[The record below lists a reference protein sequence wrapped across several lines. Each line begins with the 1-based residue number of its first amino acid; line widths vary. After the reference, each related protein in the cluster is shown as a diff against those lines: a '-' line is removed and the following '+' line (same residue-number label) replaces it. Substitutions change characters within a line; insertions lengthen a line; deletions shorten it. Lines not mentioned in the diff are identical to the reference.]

1 MCSQGIFS
9 LGVDTAAGEFAKGYD
24 NAINLLDKFAT
35 GRTYIPPASEG
46 LGPPMRTDRLI
57 YFLAMAALGAGRAD
71 SPELKAV
78 QHPMSAL
85 QALAKFSIAG
95 SPDWVAIGDGVWI
108 SNKPKNNISQ
118 LDAKTNRVGAII
130 GVAKDPCSGL
140 AIAFGSVWV
149 PICSDGSVQR
159 IDLKSHKVVASIP
172 SGVANTEGGITA
184 GAGSVWM
191 PSDAA
196 GVLSR
201 IDPASNK
208 VVSKISI
215 PPGSFTAVFDSASVW
230 ITSTKGN
237 LLTRVDAKSEKV
249 LAKIPVGPEPRFLAA
264 GLGSVWTLN
273 QGDGSVSR
281 IDPATNKVSA
291 TIEVGV
297 PGPGGDIAVG
307 EGAVWVTAIG
317 KPLSKIDPA
326 SNRVVAQYVG
336 KGGDAL
342 RAGLGSLW
350 LSNHEF
356 HEVWRIDPKGL

>member
-1 MCSQGIFS
+1 MKIS
-9 LGVDTAAGEFAKGYD
+9 
-24 NAINLLDKFAT
+24 
-35 GRTYIPPASEG
+35 G
-46 LGPPMRTDRLI
+46 LF
-57 YFLAMAALGAGRAD
+57 YFLGAAALAATHAD
-71 SPELKAV
+71 GPDLKSV
-78 QHPMSAL
+78 QHPMPELHAI
-85 QALAKFSIAG
+85 AKFSIPG
-95 SPDWVAIGDGVWI
+95 SPDWVAIGDSVWI
-108 SNKPKNNISQ
+108 SNNPKNNISR
-118 LDAKTNRVGAII
+118 LDPSTNEVGATITVAKT
-130 GVAKDPCSGL
+130 PCSGL

-159 IDLKSHKVVASIP
+159 VDAKSQKIVASIA

-184 GAGSVWM
+184 GAGSIWM

-201 IDPASNK
+201 IDPATNK
-208 VVSKISI
+208 VVSKIPI
-215 PPGSFTAVFDSASVW
+215 APGSFTAAFDAGSVW
-230 ITSTKGN
+230 ITSTKNN
-237 LLTRVDAKSEKV
+237 LLTRVDAKTEKV
-249 LAKIPVGPEPRFLAA
+249 VATIPVGPTPRFLAT
-264 GLGSVWTLN
+264 GLGGIWTLN

-281 IDPATNKVSA
+281 VDPATNKVAA
-291 TIEVGV
+291 TIQVGV

-326 SNRVVAQYVG
+326 TNRVVTQYVG

-342 RAGLGSLW
+342 RVGLGSLW

>member
-1 MCSQGIFS
+1 MKI
-9 LGVDTAAGEFAKGYD
+9 
-24 NAINLLDKFAT
+24 
-35 GRTYIPPASEG
+35 
-46 LGPPMRTDRLI
+46 DRLLFFFAI
-57 YFLAMAALGAGRAD
+57 TAMGATHAD
-71 SPELKAV
+71 RPELKAV
-78 QHPMSAL
+78 QHPMSELHAI
-85 QALAKFSIAG
+85 AKFSIPG
-95 SPDWVAIGDGVWI
+95 SPDWVAVGDSIWI

-118 LDAKTNRVGAII
+118 LDVKTNQVGAVIT
-130 GVAKDPCSGL
+130 VAKDPCSGL
-140 AIAFGSVWV
+140 AIAFGSVWT

-159 IDLKSHKVVASIP
+159 VDPKSQKIVATIA

-184 GAGSVWM
+184 GGGSIWM

-201 IDPASNK
+201 IDPATNK

-215 PPGSFTAVFDSASVW
+215 PPGSFTAAFDSGSVW
-230 ITSTKGN
+230 ITGTKTN
-237 LLTRVDAKSEKV
+237 VLTRVDAKTEKV
-249 LAKIPVGPEPRFLAA
+249 IAKIPVGPTPRFLAT

-281 IDPATNKVSA
+281 VDPATNKVSA

-297 PGPGGDIAVG
+297 PGEGGDIAVG
-307 EGAVWVTAIG
+307 EGAVWVTAMG

-326 SNRVVAQYVG
+326 TNRVVTQYVG

-342 RAGLGSLW
+342 RVGFGSLW
-350 LSNHEF
+350 LSNHDF

>member
-1 MCSQGIFS
+1 MKINRLLYF
-9 LGVDTAAGEFAKGYD
+9 VAVTAMG
-24 NAINLLDKFAT
+24 
-35 GRTYIPPASEG
+35 
-46 LGPPMRTDRLI
+46 
-57 YFLAMAALGAGRAD
+57 AAHAD

-78 QHPMSAL
+78 QHPMSELHAV
-85 QALAKFSIAG
+85 AKFSIPG
-95 SPDWVAIGDGVWI
+95 SPDWVAIGDSVWI
-108 SNKPKNNISQ
+108 SNNPKRNISQ
-118 LDAKTNRVGAII
+118 LDPKTNQVGAVITV
-130 GVAKDPCSGL
+130 GTKPCSGL

-159 IDLKSHKVVASIP
+159 VDLKSQKIVASIP

-184 GAGSVWM
+184 GEGSIWM

-201 IDPASNK
+201 IDPGTNK
-208 VVSKISI
+208 VLSKISI
-215 PPGSFTAVFDSASVW
+215 PAGSYTAAFDAGSIW
-230 ITSTKGN
+230 ITGTKN
-237 LLTRVDAKSEKV
+237 NVVTRVNAKTERV
-249 LAKIPVGPEPRFLAA
+249 VATIPVGPTPRFLAT

-281 IDPATNKVSA
+281 IDPSSNKVSA
-291 TIEVGV
+291 TIKVGV

-307 EGAVWVTAIG
+307 EGAVWVTAMG

-326 SNRVVAQYVG
+326 TNRVVTQYVG

-342 RAGLGSLW
+342 RVGLGSLW

>member
-1 MCSQGIFS
+1 MKI
-9 LGVDTAAGEFAKGYD
+9 
-24 NAINLLDKFAT
+24 
-35 GRTYIPPASEG
+35 
-46 LGPPMRTDRLI
+46 DRLL
-57 YFLAMAALGAGRAD
+57 YLFTVTAMGAAHAD
-71 SPELKAV
+71 GPDLKAV
-78 QHPMSAL
+78 QHPMSELHAT
-85 QALAKFSIAG
+85 AKFSIPG
-95 SPDWVAIGDGVWI
+95 SPDWVAIGDSVWI
-108 SNKPKNNISQ
+108 SNNPKNNISQ
-118 LDAKTNRVGAII
+118 LDPKTNQIGAVITVAKT
-130 GVAKDPCSGL
+130 PCSGL
-140 AIAFGSVWV
+140 AIAFDSIWV

-159 IDLKSHKVVASIP
+159 VDAKSQKIIASIP

-184 GAGSVWM
+184 GGGSIWM

-215 PPGSFTAVFDSASVW
+215 PGGSFTAAFDAGSVW
-230 ITSTKGN
+230 ITSTKNN
-237 LLTRVDAKSEKV
+237 LLTRVDAKTEKV
-249 LAKIPVGPEPRFLAA
+249 IAKIQVGPTPRFLAT
-264 GLGSVWTLN
+264 GFGSIWTLN

-281 IDPATNKVSA
+281 IDPGTNKVSA
-291 TIEVGV
+291 TIQVGV

-317 KPLSKIDPA
+317 KPLSKIDA
-326 SNRVVAQYVG
+326 ATNRVVTQYVG

-342 RAGLGSLW
+342 RVGLGSLW

>member
-1 MCSQGIFS
+1 MGAIM
-9 LGVDTAAGEFAKGYD
+9 LAAAAFG
-24 NAINLLDKFAT
+24 
-35 GRTYIPPASEG
+35 ASSS
-46 LGPPMRTDRLI
+46 
-57 YFLAMAALGAGRAD
+57 D
-71 SPELKAV
+71 SPALKSV

-85 QALAKFSIAG
+85 HAVAKFSIPG
-95 SPDWVAIGDGVWI
+95 SPDWVAIGDSVWI
-108 SNKPKNNISQ
+108 SNNPKNNISQ
-118 LDAKTNRVGAII
+118 LDPATNKVSTVITTAKT
-130 GVAKDPCSGL
+130 PCSGL
-140 AIAFGSVWV
+140 AIAFGGVWV

-159 IDLKSHKVVASIP
+159 VDLKSGKIVASIP

-201 IDPASNK
+201 IDPATNK

-215 PPGSFTAVFDSASVW
+215 PDGSFTAVFDGGSVW
-230 ITSTKGN
+230 ITSTKN
-237 LLTRVDAKSEKV
+237 SLLTRVDAKTEKV
-249 LAKIPVGPEPRFLAA
+249 IAKIPVGPTPRFLAT

-291 TIEVGV
+291 TIAVGV

-307 EGAVWVTAIG
+307 EGAVWVSAIE

-326 SNRVVAQYVG
+326 TNRVVTQYVG

-342 RAGLGSLW
+342 RVGLGSLW